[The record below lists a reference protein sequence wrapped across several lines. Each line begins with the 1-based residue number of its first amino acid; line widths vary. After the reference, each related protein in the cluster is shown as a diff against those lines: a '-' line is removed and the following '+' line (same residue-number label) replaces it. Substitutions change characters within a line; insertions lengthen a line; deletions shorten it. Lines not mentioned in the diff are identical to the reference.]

1 MKDVMGIINVRIQD
15 DILRE
20 LTDFRCIASVPFGGR
35 YRLIDFIL
43 SSMANSG
50 IQKVA
55 VFTLHKYRSLMDH
68 LGTGKS
74 WDLNRKE
81 DGLHILSLTFFI
93 PYNQHIRAISK
104 VFIARWTF

>member
-1 MKDVMGIINVRIQD
+1 MKDVLGIINVKVQD
-15 DILRE
+15 DMLGE

-50 IQKVA
+50 MQKVA
-55 VFTLHKYRSLMDH
+55 VFTLFKCRSLMDH
-68 LGTGKS
+68 LETGKS

-81 DGLHILSLTFFI
+81 NGLHFANAFCSCRTDIRVISGLST
-93 PYNQHIRAISK
+93 
-104 VFIARWTF
+104 AR